1 MPPVLASP
9 SPTSV
14 GTVAGSE
21 TPGGEAPLSISG
33 FPKGFPHGTGG
44 GTLHVEK
51 GQGARGETRGAR
63 GETRGARQQ
72 KTNLFRTPP
81 PRLVPRPPRHF
92 FRTGDFFFTPPSH
105 TRHPARNSL
114 SGRILSVSPEGT
126 FFCVAQTGSRL
137 DTTRRSPALRPNRLI
152 HFTLV
157 RHTTGNAVS
166 QPYPLTQ
173 PAQTVFSSRLV
184 PTNHR
189 EGDRRMVRTATRTK
203 SPVSSRNTNR
213 DLPMLGR

>member
-51 GQGARGETRGAR
+51 GRGAR

-72 KTNLFRTPP
+72 KTNLSRTPP
-81 PRLVPRPPRHF
+81 PRFVPRPPRHF

-105 TRHPARNSL
+105 TRHPVRNSL
-114 SGRILSVSPEGT
+114 SWRTLSVSPEGT

-137 DTTRRSPALRPNRLI
+137 DATRRSPALRPNCLI

-157 RHTTGNAVS
+157 RHATGNAVS

-173 PAQTVFSSRLV
+173 PAQTVFFLSTGSHEPPRRRSKNGPDRHTYHVPRVVPEHESRSPDARSV
-184 PTNHR
+184 
-189 EGDRRMVRTATRTK
+189 TA
-203 SPVSSRNTNR
+203 P
-213 DLPMLGR
+213 